1 MNERSPRLRCSGA
14 IIAAIF
20 AVIPSAAQDSP
31 VASAPSAEIATHDL
45 PLTFQSKVN
54 LVLVPVVVRD
64 SQGHAIGNLTRDD
77 FQLFDKGKR
86 QEITKFT
93 VEKTGGIAAEVKS
106 ASAAK
111 PTEATGAATEPAA
124 AADAPDHFVA
134 YLFDDVHLKFED
146 LAGVRDAAGRN
157 IDSLQPTD
165 RAAIVTTSGRDMFDF
180 TFDRAKLHE
189 ALLKLRPNALANDGK
204 QECPSISFYMANQI
218 VNVEGNQLPPTET
231 DPNTHLLTFTTQT
244 ALGTAT
250 MEAMQCLSFDARML
264 PEAEQFALSK
274 ARQVYDRG
282 LHDSHIAMTV
292 LRDVVRRMS
301 SLPGQRIVVLASP
314 GFLTLGDLRSDEFD
328 IVDRAVRSS
337 VIINSL
343 DARGLY
349 VVNPAG
355 EIDERTYA
363 PVVTEAKMQYR
374 RQETIAVSGVLEDMA
389 SGTGGTFIRNTNDF
403 DGAFRKLASAPEFVY
418 VLGYT
423 PAGLKSDGTFH
434 ALTVK
439 LTSLNKLSVQARHGY
454 FAARAGEKPEDKAKQ
469 EIADAVFARDEIN
482 ELPVE
487 LHTQFFKSSD
497 TDAKLTVIVGVNLQ
511 QLAFR
516 KAQGRNND
524 DLTIV
529 SALFDDN
536 GNFIAGDQKVIELR
550 LKDGTAQR
558 LQSGRPISVKMP
570 FDVRPGKYAIRLVV
584 RDTEGNRMSAQ
595 NGAVEI
601 P

>member
-1 MNERSPRLRCSGA
+1 M
-14 IIAAIF
+14 
-20 AVIPSAAQDSP
+20 
-31 VASAPSAEIATHDL
+31 
-45 PLTFQSKVN
+45 N

-64 SQGHAIGNLTRDD
+64 SHGNAVGNLTKGD

-93 VEKTGGIAAEVKS
+93 VEKTGGLAAEVKS

-111 PTEATGAATEPAA
+111 PAEVTGAATEPAA
-124 AADAPDHFVA
+124 ATAPPDHFVA
-134 YLFDDVHLKFED
+134 YLFDDVHMKFED
-146 LAGVRDAAGRN
+146 LAAVRDAARRN

-165 RAAIVTTSGRDMFDF
+165 RASIVTTSGRDMLDF
-180 TFDRAKLHE
+180 TSDRAKLHE
-189 ALLKLRPNALANDGK
+189 ALLKLRWSALPK
-204 QECPSISFYMANQI
+204 QECPNISFYMADQI
-218 VNVEGNQLPPTET
+218 LNVENGHPP
-231 DPNTHLLTFTTQT
+231 PNTGGQNPTFSTQT
-244 ALGTAT
+244 ALGTAAMET
-250 MEAMQCLSFDARML
+250 MTCLQLMPTQIQDAVN
-264 PEAEQFALSK
+264 FALSR
-274 ARQVYDRG
+274 ASQVLAQG
-282 LHDSHIAMTV
+282 VHDSHLALTA
-292 LRDVVRRMS
+292 LRDTMRRMS
-301 SLPGQRIVVLASP
+301 VMPGQRIIVLASP
-314 GFLTLGDLRSDEFD
+314 GFLTLADLRSQEFD
-328 IVDRAVRSS
+328 VVDHAVRAN
-337 VIINSL
+337 VVINSL

-349 VVNPAG
+349 AVNPTG
-355 EIDERTYA
+355 EVDEKTYA
-363 PVVTEAKMQYR
+363 PIITEAKMQYR
-374 RQETIAVSGVLEDMA
+374 RQETIAVSGVLEEMA

-403 DGAFRKLASAPEFVY
+403 DGAYRKLASAPEFVY

-423 PAGLKSDGTFH
+423 PANLKSDGTFH

-439 LTSLNKLSVQARHGY
+439 LNSSEKLSLQARHGY
-454 FAARAGEKPEDKAKQ
+454 FASRAGDKPEDKAKQ
-469 EIADAVFARDEIN
+469 EIADAVFGRDEIN

-511 QLAFR
+511 QLALR
-516 KAQGRNND
+516 KDQGRNSD

-529 SALFDDN
+529 SAVFDDD

-550 LKDGTAQR
+550 LKDETAQR

-570 FDVRPGKYAIRLVV
+570 FDVHPGKYTIRLVV

>member
-1 MNERSPRLRCSGA
+1 MNERSPRLHCASA

-20 AVIPSAAQDSP
+20 AVIPSAAQDAP
-31 VASAPSAEIATHDL
+31 AASAPSVEIATHDQ
-45 PLTFQSKVN
+45 PLTFQSRVN

-64 SQGHAIGNLTRDD
+64 SKGNAVGNLTKED

-93 VEKTGGIAAEVKS
+93 VEKTGGLAAEVKS

-124 AADAPDHFVA
+124 AAVPPDHFVA
-134 YLFDDVHLKFED
+134 YLFDDVHMKFED
-146 LAGVRDAAGRN
+146 LVYVRDAAGRN
-157 IDSLQPTD
+157 IDGLQPTD
-165 RAAIVTTSGRDMFDF
+165 RAAIVTTSGRDMLDF
-180 TFDRAKLHE
+180 TSDRAKLHE
-189 ALLKLRPNALANDGK
+189 ALLKLRPNSLANAGK
-204 QECPSISFYMANQI
+204 QECPSMSFYMADQI
-218 VNVEGNQLPPTET
+218 LNVENGQAP
-231 DPNTHLLTFTTQT
+231 PNTGGQNPTFNYQT
-244 ALGTAT
+244 ALGTAAMET
-250 MEAMQCLSFDARML
+250 MTCLQLMPTQIQDAVN
-264 PEAEQFALSK
+264 FALSR
-274 ARQVYDRG
+274 ADQVLAKG

-301 SLPGQRIVVLASP
+301 TLPGQRIVVLASP
-314 GFLTLGDLRSDEFD
+314 GFLTLADLRSDEFD
-328 IVDRAVRSS
+328 IVDRAVRSN
-337 VIINSL
+337 VAINSL

-349 VVNPAG
+349 IVNPAG
-355 EIDERTYA
+355 ELDEKTYA
-363 PVVTEAKMQYR
+363 PIITEAKMQYR
-374 RQETIAVSGVLEDMA
+374 RQETIAVSGVLEEMA

-423 PAGLKSDGTFH
+423 PASLKSDGTFH

-439 LTSLNKLSVQARHGY
+439 LNSPGNLSVQARHGY
-454 FAARAGEKPEDKAKQ
+454 FAARAGDKPEDKAKQ
-469 EIADAVFARDEIN
+469 EIADAVFGRDEIN

-497 TDAKLTVIVGVNLQ
+497 TEAKLTVIVGVNLQ
-511 QLAFR
+511 QLALR
-516 KAQGRNND
+516 KNQGRNSD

-529 SALFDDN
+529 SAVFDDN
-536 GNFIAGDQKVIELR
+536 GNFVAGDQRVIELR
-550 LKDGTAQR
+550 LKDETAQR
-558 LQSGRPISVKMP
+558 LQAGRPISVKMP
-570 FDVRPGKYAIRLVV
+570 FDVHPGKYAIRLVV